1 MENEHF
7 ISRNPYIFVSHQ
19 SKFLQKGGEKDG
31 RGSKHNYGSQ
41 RLLPIHHDIRHRV
54 CYETEESNPRDQR
67 LVDFLIRKVNYLPWH
82 SFP

>member
-19 SKFLQKGGEKDG
+19 SKFLQKGGDKDG
-31 RGSKHNYGSQ
+31 HGSKHNYGSQ
-41 RLLPIHHDIRHRV
+41 RLLPIHRDIRHRV
-54 CYETEESNPRDQR
+54 CYETEESSPRDQR